1 MDEQQHSSPTSR
13 PLLVKVEEGARILGI
28 SRSLVYELMNR
39 GELPWVKCGSARR
52 LPLAALEQWVAA
64 HTRYGA

>member
-1 MDEQQHSSPTSR
+1 MDEQPHSSPTFR
-13 PLLVKVEEGARILGI
+13 PLLVRVEEGARILGI
-28 SRSLVYELMNR
+28 SRSMVYEMMNR

-64 HTRYGA
+64 NTRFGA

>member
-1 MDEQQHSSPTSR
+1 MDEQQPSSLTFR

-39 GELPWVKCGSARR
+39 GELPWVKCGTARR
-52 LPLAALEQWVAA
+52 LPLAALEAWVAA
-64 HTRYGA
+64 NTRFGA